1 MSRLTNIN
9 PEQATGKVKELLD
22 GVQAKLGMTP
32 NMMKAMAV
40 SPAVLDA
47 YLQFSGALGKGG
59 LSAKVREQIALAVGQ
74 ANRCEYCLAAHSAIG
89 KMVGLTAE
97 QIGDSR
103 IGTSVDARTAATL
116 RLAQR
121 IVETQGV
128 VTDAEVAAARS
139 ADLNDGAI
147 AEIVANVAL
156 NIFTNYFN
164 HVAATDVDF
173 PRAEPLA
180 TDSTDVQSRL
190 NELLDILREGRMTE
204 GQETYFADD
213 VVTQEGND
221 APVYGKRVAIERL
234 DKFRETAGVSK
245 FLSYEVRNVA
255 VVGNVSFYDST
266 LSLKLKSGDTIH
278 LEQVVRTEWNHGK
291 IVNERYLHG

>member
-221 APVYGKRVAIERL
+221 APVYGKRAAIERL

>member
-1 MSRLTNIN
+1 MSRLTNIK

-47 YLQFSGALGKGG
+47 YLQFSGALSKGG

-103 IGTSVDARTAATL
+103 IGTAVDARTAATL
-116 RLAQR
+116 QLSQR
-121 IVETQGV
+121 IVETRGV
-128 VTDAEVAAARS
+128 VTDADLAAARG

-164 HVAATDVDF
+164 HVAATNVDF
-173 PRAEPLA
+173 PRAEPLSN
-180 TDSTDVQSRL
+180 DSTDVRSRL
-190 NELLDILREGRMTE
+190 NELLDILKEGRMTE

-221 APVYGKRVAIERL
+221 APVYGKRAAIERL
-234 DKFRETAGVSK
+234 DKFRQTVGVSE
-245 FLSYEVRNVA
+245 FLGYEVGNVA

>member
-9 PEQATGKVKELLD
+9 PDQATGKAKELLD

-32 NMMKAMAV
+32 NMMRAMAA

-103 IGTSVDARTAATL
+103 IGTAVDARTAATL
-116 RLAQR
+116 RLSQR
-121 IVETQGV
+121 IVETRGV
-128 VTDAEVAAARS
+128 VTDADLAAARG

-173 PRAEPLA
+173 PRAEPLS
-180 TDSTDVQSRL
+180 TDSTDVRSRL
-190 NELLDILREGRMTE
+190 NELLDILKEGRMTE

-221 APVYGKRVAIERL
+221 APVYGKRAAIERL
-234 DKFRETAGVSK
+234 DKFRQTIGVSE
-245 FLSYEVRNVA
+245 FLGYEVRNVA

-266 LSLKLKSGDTIH
+266 LSLKLKSGDTIRID
-278 LEQVVRTEWNHGK
+278 QVVRTEWNHGK